1 MNDYREIRADQ
12 VKVGDRVRDRGEVSQ
27 LQLLTL
33 GGDPQTW
40 LRYSGDPT
48 AGWNYYPADTILEVE
63 GDPPP
68 AVVTDGDGNA
78 HCENC
83 GQNAVFPTGYG
94 GGSRCPDG
102 EPCDWRPGHTYD
114 QPAA

>member
-12 VKVGDRVRDRGEVSQ
+12 IKVGDRVQGRGKVREARTMGGYQGNWTRIWFEADPAAPVDVPHHEIMRVESG
-27 LQLLTL
+27 
-33 GGDPQTW
+33 GGD
-40 LRYSGDPT
+40 
-48 AGWNYYPADTILEVE
+48 
-63 GDPPP
+63 P
-68 AVVTDGDGNA
+68 AVVTDGNGNA

-83 GQNAVFPTGYG
+83 GQNAVFPSGYG
-94 GGSRCPDG
+94 DGSRCPDG